1 MVYLQLVEEPW
12 CLDAITNT
20 IIMYKLPWAGYTAW
34 IACFLLNSDEAL
46 LSPILRYEYT
56 FTIKLLIHLGIEP
69 TCTQFLK

>member
-1 MVYLQLVEEPW
+1 
-12 CLDAITNT
+12 
-20 IIMYKLPWAGYTAW
+20 MYKLPWAGYTAW

-69 TCTQFLK
+69 TCTQFWK